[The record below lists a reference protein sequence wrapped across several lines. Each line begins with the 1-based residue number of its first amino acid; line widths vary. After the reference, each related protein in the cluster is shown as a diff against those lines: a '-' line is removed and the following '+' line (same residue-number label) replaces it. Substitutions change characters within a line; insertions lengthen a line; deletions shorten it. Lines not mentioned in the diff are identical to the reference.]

1 MKYIH
6 NTIALPSIRDF
17 GSMTGVM
24 NPAERNVWFVRALGA
39 GIDYANEIR
48 GLDSSLL
55 QSMREGKLLYKRIKA
70 LPNMMLNNDADF
82 YAGCYAGWS
91 DSRKTRIKTKVT
103 ARNGQLCEALGRAL
117 SETVAQYR
125 KIKAGVSETMER
137 NFAVKLMYWFDS
149 VMQDFLIHWDEN
161 SVVRLAVQNVTK
173 EQEYLFYYML
183 TLVGADILMLQS
195 KADIETAQ
203 SVKELSAQLVLGA
216 YTDAAVPEFSPIQSE
231 PQRQQNP
238 SQSNAAGG
246 ANNSDEKIRMVIPK
260 RADRR
265 AAVNRA
271 AAANTLS
278 GRTQNT
284 NMNSNQALSTSES
297 VKTEKSFE
305 ELAQLASSVVM
316 ITMHDN
322 KGKIIGSGSGIM
334 IGKGG
339 YILTNNHVASGGRY
353 YTVKIE
359 EDDNTYTTDEV
370 IKYNPVLDLAVIRI
384 DRPLNPLRIY
394 SGARKLVRGQKVVA
408 IGSPLG
414 LFNSVSDGIISG
426 FRKLNDVDM
435 IQFTAPISNGSSG
448 GAVLNMYGEVIGIST
463 AGFDD
468 GQNINLAVGY
478 EFINMFVRGFV

>member
-1 MKYIH
+1 MSYLH
-6 NTIALPSIRDF
+6 NTTHLSSLQDF
-17 GSMTGVM
+17 GSVTGGV
-24 NPAERNVWFVRALGA
+24 NQESRNVFFVRALGEGA
-39 GIDYANEIR
+39 DYTEEIR
-48 GLDSSLL
+48 RLDSTLL
-55 QSMREGKLLYKRIKA
+55 KSMREGKLIYKRIKS
-70 LPNMMLNNDADF
+70 LPNMPLGGDADF
-82 YAGCYAGWS
+82 YAGCYSRWS
-91 DSRKTRIKTKVT
+91 DSQRTQIKTKVT
-103 ARNGQLCEALGRAL
+103 DQNVQLSEALGRAL
-117 SETVAQYR
+117 AETIVQYRNVRAGMSET
-125 KIKAGVSETMER
+125 IER

-149 VMQDFLIHWDEN
+149 IMQDILTRWDEN
-161 SVVRLAVQNVTK
+161 CVIRLAAQNVTK

-183 TLVGADILMLQS
+183 TLIGTDVLLLQS
-195 KADIETAQ
+195 KADIETKQ
-203 SVKELSAQLVLGA
+203 SLKELSVQLTLGI
-216 YTDAAVPEFSPIQSE
+216 YTDVAIPDFSPMQSVPQQQTTTSGNDSQPVNIARNRTQTQETAAVDSP
-231 PQRQQNP
+231 N
-238 SQSNAAGG
+238 
-246 ANNSDEKIRMVIPK
+246 IRVVIPR

-265 AAVNRA
+265 
-271 AAANTLS
+271 
-278 GRTQNT
+278 
-284 NMNSNQALSTSES
+284 
-297 VKTEKSFE
+297 EKSFE

-316 ITMHDN
+316 IAIHDD

-339 YILTNNHVASGGRY
+339 YILTNNHVACGGKY

-359 EDDNTYTTDEV
+359 EDDNNYTTDQV

-394 SGARKLVRGQKVVA
+394 NGAQKLVRGQKVVA

-426 FRKLNDVDM
+426 FRKIDDVDM
-435 IQFTAPISNGSSG
+435 IQFTAPISHGSSG